1 MRLNVEIKGV
11 VYEEFSQY
19 CTAEGR
25 SLSDVVRSLVI
36 SWNAGKRSEEV
47 LKMQSLQMA
56 EMKNLEERA
65 R

>member
-11 VYEEFSQY
+11 VYEEFTRY
-19 CTAEGR
+19 CSSEGR

-36 SWNAGKRSEEV
+36 GWNADKRSEEM

-56 EMKNLEERA
+56 ETRDSEERA